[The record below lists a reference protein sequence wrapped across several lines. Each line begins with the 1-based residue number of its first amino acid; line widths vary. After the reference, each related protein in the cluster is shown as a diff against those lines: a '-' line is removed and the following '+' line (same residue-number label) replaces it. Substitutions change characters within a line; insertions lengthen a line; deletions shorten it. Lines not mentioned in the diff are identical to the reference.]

1 MPSAGLPV
9 MRCILAFGDSLT
21 WGEDPETGHRHRYED
36 RWPTVLQAELAG
48 DLRVIAEGL
57 GGRTTAFDDLTGP
70 CERNG
75 VRSLPMLLGS
85 HMPIDLLIV
94 MLGTNDLKPFL
105 AGTARGAQM
114 GIKRLIQVARSYP
127 YRAGHPVPQIL
138 VVSPPHVRASRSG
151 QPAQD
156 RSITES
162 QALSV
167 LYRQAAVETGCAHFD
182 AATVAEASPVD
193 GVHLD
198 AAATRALGHAL
209 VSPVRA
215 MLGL

>member
-1 MPSAGLPV
+1 
-9 MRCILAFGDSLT
+9 MRCVLAFGDSLT
-21 WGEDPETGHRHRYED
+21 WGENPETGRRHRHED
-36 RWPTVLQAELAG
+36 RWPAVLEAGLA
-48 DLRVIAEGL
+48 DDARVIAEGL

-114 GIKRLIQVARSYP
+114 GIKRLIEVARSYP
-127 YRAGHPVPQIL
+127 YRVGHPIPKIL

-162 QALSV
+162 QALSN
-167 LYRQAAVETGCAHFD
+167 LYRQAATEAGCMHFD

-198 AAATRALGHAL
+198 AAATRALGQAL
-209 VSPVRA
+209 IGPVRE
-215 MLGL
+215 LLDFKEHLI